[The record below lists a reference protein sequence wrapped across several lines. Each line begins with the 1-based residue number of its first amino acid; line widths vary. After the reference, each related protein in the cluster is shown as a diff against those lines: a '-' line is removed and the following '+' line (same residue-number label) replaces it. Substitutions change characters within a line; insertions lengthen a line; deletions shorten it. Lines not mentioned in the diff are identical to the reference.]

1 MFLTIFTPAYNRADK
16 LEQIYLSLERQL
28 DIFKVIDERIK
39 TLEKN
44 RLDKYIHIEYE
55 KMFLSIISL
64 YCQTKQK
71 SERNLLKEIY
81 DKNKNQISENA
92 LFYGK
97 FKLLERLMR
106 TRFCFINIYKLYWKC
121 KMKN

>member
-1 MFLTIFTPAYNRADK
+1 MRENSIIHSAFNLRK
-16 LEQIYLSLERQL
+16 L

-55 KMFLSIISL
+55 KNVFLSIISL

-71 SERNLLKEIY
+71 NQKEIY
-81 DKNKNQISENA
+81 
-92 LFYGK
+92 
-97 FKLLERLMR
+97 
-106 TRFCFINIYKLYWKC
+106 
-121 KMKN
+121 